1 MTDDTRGMLEVIA
14 VCAGLA
20 AIGGALVWSRRRAL
34 RRWHLV
40 VPAVLLLLSLP
51 PAVQM
56 ARDIRNHA
64 GGDSA
69 AWGRLGLLII
79 LLGLIPVICVAG
91 GALVSA
97 LIALSVYGL
106 ATPAALAAERREP
119 WHARLVRPRTREESL
134 MRLYV
139 SLGSMV
145 VVGVLWL
152 LGVRPGG

>member
-1 MTDDTRGMLEVIA
+1 VG
-14 VCAGLA
+14 A
-20 AIGGALVWSRRRAL
+20 AIVWSSRRAL
-34 RRWHLV
+34 RRWHLL
-40 VPAVLLLLSLP
+40 VPAVLLLLTIP
-51 PAVQM
+51 PAAAM
-56 ARDIRNHA
+56 LREIRTHA

-79 LLGLIPVICVAG
+79 LLGLVPVICVAG

-97 LIALSVYGL
+97 LIALSVYGF
-106 ATPAALAAERREP
+106 AGPAALAAARREP
-119 WHARLVRPRTREESL
+119 WYARLMRPRTQEESR